1 MATSQ
6 KVVLPVVALLS
17 LNSLASGIFS
27 PQDALL
33 VKFAA
38 VFLPTLVAWVFFTGA
53 GLLIQKTLPNVTVA
67 RIVAISAL
75 YGLTELA
82 RLMTIFAVV
91 GDRASGAEF
100 GLAFRVSGALTTG
113 LLLFAALATVLN
125 DARDYRVSYQ
135 RLVTHLEASK
145 TAAQEA
151 QATTVKT
158 RLQIVEH
165 VRRTLDFALAHA
177 LSLSTA
183 QQSTPSA
190 VSDELFRISQDVV
203 RPLSTELV
211 SEQTNPVVL
220 NQQAPPM
227 RVPVREFLR
236 MASSYDPFRPFEL
249 TLVSVLFTL
258 PTLLLLE
265 PPFLAAVWALYIAL
279 TFLLSV
285 FGRRLVTPRLSAMPV
300 FVRVVLITVLTTA
313 PFTMYLA
320 TSLVPSLP
328 GVESVVAVTLYGSL
342 FGAALAWFIAASQ
355 GLLTSHA
362 AVLQRVAEL
371 DEQLRWA
378 QVRAQ
383 SRLWLDQKRLAL
395 VLHNVVQGT
404 LLSTAMKLRDG
415 VGSDPTEIAQ
425 AVAAAQQTIEESLS
439 VSFAEAAPRSV
450 QQMSD
455 ELNGTWA
462 SLVEVKI
469 NCAEDARLLIEQDEV
484 ALAISGDLVT
494 EFVLNSVKHGNAG
507 SVQCELT
514 PLSSNTLE
522 VSLRN
527 DSPAPSD
534 RQAGL
539 GLGDQFMSSVTL
551 SRTAVDTPKG
561 FGVTLTLP
569 LSSQ

>member
-17 LNSLASGIFS
+17 LNSLASGILS
-27 PQDALL
+27 AEDALL
-33 VKFAA
+33 VKLAA
-38 VFLPTLVAWVFFTGA
+38 VFLPTLVAWGFFTGV
-53 GLLIQKTLPNVTVA
+53 GLLIRRTLPRVTVA
-67 RIVAISAL
+67 RVIAVSTL
-75 YGLTELA
+75 YGLTELL
-82 RLMTIFAVV
+82 RLMTIFAVA

-100 GLAFRVSGALTTG
+100 SLAFRVLGALTTG

-125 DARDYRVSYQ
+125 DSRDYRVSYQ
-135 RLVTHLEASK
+135 RLVNHLEAAK
-145 TAAQEA
+145 TAVQEA
-151 QATTVKT
+151 RETTAKT

-165 VRRTLDFALAHA
+165 VRRTLDFALARA
-177 LSLSTA
+177 LNLNTA
-183 QQSTPSA
+183 QQPSHAA

-203 RPLSTELV
+203 RPLSTELA
-211 SEQTNPVVL
+211 SEPTTAVVL
-220 NQQAPPM
+220 DQQAPPM
-227 RVPVREFLR
+227 RVPVAEFLR
-236 MASSYDPFRPFEL
+236 MASSHDPFRPFEL

-258 PTLLLLE
+258 PTVLLLD
-265 PPFLAAVWALYIAL
+265 PPLLAAVWLVYVVL
-279 TFLLSV
+279 TFLLSA
-285 FGRRLVTPRLSAMPV
+285 FGRRVITPRLTAMPV
-300 FVRVVLITVLTTA
+300 IVRVALITVLTTA
-313 PFTMYLA
+313 PFTIYLA

-328 GVESVVAVTLYGSL
+328 GVESVAAVTVYGSV

-362 AVLQRVAEL
+362 AVLERVAEL
-371 DEQLRWA
+371 DAELRWA

-415 VGSDPTEIAQ
+415 VESDPTEVAQ

-462 SLVEVKI
+462 SLVEI
-469 NCAEDARLLIEQDEV
+469 HIDCAEDARQLIEQDEV
-484 ALAISGDLVT
+484 ALAISGELVT
-494 EFVLNSVKHGNAG
+494 EFVLNSVKHGKAG
-507 SVQCELT
+507 SVQCELA

-527 DSPAPSD
+527 DSPDLSNQ
-534 RQAGL
+534 QAGL
-539 GLGDQFMSSVTL
+539 GLGDQFMNSVTL
-551 SRTAVDTPKG
+551 SRNAVETPKG